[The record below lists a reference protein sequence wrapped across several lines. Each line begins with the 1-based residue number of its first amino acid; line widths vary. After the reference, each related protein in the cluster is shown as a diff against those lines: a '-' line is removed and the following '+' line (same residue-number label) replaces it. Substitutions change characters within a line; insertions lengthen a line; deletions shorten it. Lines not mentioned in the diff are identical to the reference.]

1 VSKRHPG
8 IGISGLAAYLPP
20 YRVNLESW
28 CQWNGDNWDKVGS
41 VVGSSFRM
49 PGPNENT
56 YTMAATA
63 VMRLIDNY
71 DIDPGRIGYLALG
84 TESSTDNSAGTVIIK
99 GMINEA
105 LQAQGRPTI
114 SRYCEVPEFKHACL
128 GGVYAMKSA
137 ARFLALDGAGRIA
150 IVVCSDIAEYAR
162 GTSGEPTQGAGA
174 VAMLIEADPK
184 LLTIEL
190 STSGSSSDYR
200 GPDFRKPFS
209 RFLQQPGNHA
219 QRPRDFPLFN
229 GKYSTT
235 CYIDEVLAAT
245 AHLVSRLDRS
255 GRKFLRGMLAVFLHR
270 PYQRM
275 AETGLAM
282 ILLHF
287 LAVGD
292 SDDRAELD
300 RIAALSGVDAAQL
313 QVELVEQR
321 YVYDLVKK
329 GQVAEE
335 LYPFATQALRAMRN
349 MPVWQDE
356 ISSKLRLGASEMKHV
371 GNLYT
376 ASLPAWIAAGLE
388 EAAAQKMKIQDAS
401 ILTVGYGSGDAAEI
415 IPMQL
420 MRGWE
425 AAAARIGFAK
435 ALADDPVDLTEDDY
449 HSLHDTGALAAGIR
463 QDPGVFVI
471 SRTGDGTASF
481 DDTGL
486 EYYSYTASSLAS

>member
-1 VSKRHPG
+1 MSKRQTG

-20 YRVNLESW
+20 YRVDLQSW
-28 CQWNGDNWDKVGS
+28 CRWNGDSWDKVGS
-41 VVGSSFRM
+41 VVGSSFRL
-49 PGPNENT
+49 PGPNENA

-71 DIDPGRIGYLALG
+71 DIDPSRIGYLALG
-84 TESSTDNSAGTVIIK
+84 TESSTDNSAGAVIIK

-105 LQAQGRPTI
+105 LMAQGRPTI

-137 ARFLALDGAGRIA
+137 ARYLALDGAGRIA

-174 VAMLIEADPK
+174 VAMLIEANPK

-190 STSGSSSDYR
+190 QTSGSSSDYR

-209 RFLQQPGNHA
+209 RFLNQAENRQ

-245 AHLVSRLDRS
+245 AHLVSRLEGS
-255 GRKFLRGMLAVFLHR
+255 GRKFLRDMLAVFLHR

-292 SDDRAELD
+292 ADDRAELD
-300 RIAALSGVDAAQL
+300 RIAALSGVDAGRL
-313 QVELVEQR
+313 QIELVEPR
-321 YVYDLVKK
+321 YVYDLVKN

-335 LYPFATQALRAMRN
+335 LYPFATQALRAMRD

-356 ISSKLRLGASEMKHV
+356 ISSKLRLGATDMKHV

-388 EAAAQKMKIQDAS
+388 EAAAQKMKINDAS

-420 MRGWE
+420 VAGWE
-425 AAAARIGFAK
+425 AAASRIGFRK
-435 ALADDPVDLTEDDY
+435 ALSENPVDLTESDY
-449 HSLHDTGALAAGIR
+449 STLHDHGTLAAGPR
-463 QDPGVFVI
+463 VDPGVFVI
-471 SRTGDGTASF
+471 TKIGDGRSTF

-486 EYYSYTASSLAS
+486 EYYHYRAS

>member
-28 CQWNGDNWDKVGS
+28 CQWNGDSWDKVGS

-49 PGPNENT
+49 PGPNENA

-71 DIDPGRIGYLALG
+71 DIDPGRVGYLALG

-105 LQAQGRPTI
+105 LQAQGRPVI

-174 VAMLIEADPK
+174 VAMLIESDPK

-190 STSGSSSDYR
+190 GTSGSSSDYR

-209 RFLQQPGNHA
+209 RFLEQASNPT

-235 CYIDEVLAAT
+235 CYIDEVLSAT
-245 AHLVSRLDRS
+245 AHLVSRLEGS
-255 GRKFLRGMLAVFLHR
+255 GRKFLREMLAVFLHR

-292 SDDRAELD
+292 ADDRAELG
-300 RIAALSGVDAAQL
+300 RIAALSGVDAAEL
-313 QVELVEQR
+313 QVELVKQP
-321 YVYDLVKK
+321 YVYDLVKN

-335 LYPFATQALRAMRN
+335 LYPFATQALKAMRN

-356 ISSKLRLGASEMKHV
+356 ISSKLRLGATEMKHV

-388 EAAAQKMKIQDAS
+388 EAAAQKMKIHDAS

-420 MRGWE
+420 VRGWE
-425 AAAARIGFAK
+425 SAASRIRFAE
-435 ALADDPVDLTEDDY
+435 ALADNPVDLTQDDY
-449 HSLHDTGALAAGIR
+449 QSLHDSGALAAGAR

-471 SRTGDGTASF
+471 ARTGDGKATF

-486 EYYSYTASSLAS
+486 EYYSYGALAS